1 MGRTVR
7 EARPVDI
14 TSIMHVMEA
23 AKKIMRSSG
32 NMHQWEDGYPSEA
45 VIFSDMEKHGGFVIE
60 DTGRIVGYFAFLPSP
75 EPTYSMIYNGEW
87 LDDIQSYHVIHRIA
101 SNPDVHGIFS
111 DILDFCFSQ
120 DANIRIDT
128 HKDNRI
134 MQHNIVKHG
143 FTYCGIIYLAN
154 GDERLAY
161 QKLNDEPIFHQENRW
176 NSESHR
182 ADLLSTTKETISY
195 KDIPIAQFVDI
206 ILKGDDEAMYYL
218 LHKRMKHLLYE
229 RYQDYSHNLYDDF
242 DDVLE
247 DFFFYVRESSP
258 TPYLALQ
265 RIKKTEAFDN
275 WLLNTFRNYLNNR
288 SEKESRINFVDKE
301 CEQIPLLTEDS
312 TSNGEIKIRIVSQ
325 LIAYALQVF
334 YPRGRF
340 IFLRSLLTILN
351 EQQAMPDKEMAE
363 ALDMSYISYR
373 VTLHHMRNNVRC
385 FREKL
390 LRGESLRLDDK
401 QKDLAKHIYD
411 DFPNLYP
418 ILFDC
423 YIQCIDT
430 LKTSAAVKELRSQY
444 MEERGFVV
452 HEPSIS
458 EQTHITITRFW
469 EKLNQWLRV
478 DKNNPYRLS
487 VN

>member
-1 MGRTVR
+1 M
-7 EARPVDI
+7 
-14 TSIMHVMEA
+14 
-23 AKKIMRSSG
+23 KKS
-32 NMHQWEDGYPSEA
+32 
-45 VIFSDMEKHGGFVIE
+45 
-60 DTGRIVGYFAFLPSP
+60 
-75 EPTYSMIYNGEW
+75 
-87 LDDIQSYHVIHRIA
+87 
-101 SNPDVHGIFS
+101 
-111 DILDFCFSQ
+111 
-120 DANIRIDT
+120 
-128 HKDNRI
+128 
-134 MQHNIVKHG
+134 
-143 FTYCGIIYLAN
+143 
-154 GDERLAY
+154 
-161 QKLNDEPIFHQENRW
+161 
-176 NSESHR
+176 
-182 ADLLSTTKETISY
+182 ISY
-195 KDIPIAQFVDI
+195 KDISIPQFRDI

-218 LHKRMKHLLYE
+218 LHKRMRHLLYE
-229 RYQDYSHNLYDDF
+229 RYQNYSHNLYDDF

-247 DFFFYVRESSP
+247 DFFFYLRDSGP
-258 TPYLALQ
+258 TPYQAL
-265 RIKKTEAFDN
+265 
-275 WLLNTFRNYLNNR
+275 RNYLNNR
-288 SEKESRINFVDKE
+288 SETESRINYVDKE
-301 CEQIPLLTEDS
+301 CEQISLLTENA

-351 EQQAMPDKEMAE
+351 EQRAMPDKEMAE

-373 VTLHHMRNNVRC
+373 VTLHHMRNNVRR

-401 QKDLAKHIYD
+401 HKDLAKHIYD

-469 EKLNQWLRV
+469 EILNQWLRV
-478 DKNNPYRLS
+478 D
-487 VN
+487 

>member
-1 MGRTVR
+1 M
-7 EARPVDI
+7 
-14 TSIMHVMEA
+14 
-23 AKKIMRSSG
+23 KK
-32 NMHQWEDGYPSEA
+32 
-45 VIFSDMEKHGGFVIE
+45 
-60 DTGRIVGYFAFLPSP
+60 
-75 EPTYSMIYNGEW
+75 
-87 LDDIQSYHVIHRIA
+87 
-101 SNPDVHGIFS
+101 
-111 DILDFCFSQ
+111 
-120 DANIRIDT
+120 
-128 HKDNRI
+128 
-134 MQHNIVKHG
+134 
-143 FTYCGIIYLAN
+143 
-154 GDERLAY
+154 
-161 QKLNDEPIFHQENRW
+161 
-176 NSESHR
+176 
-182 ADLLSTTKETISY
+182 STTKEAIRY
-195 KDIPIAQFVDI
+195 KDIPIAQFVDA

-218 LHKRMKHLLYE
+218 LHKRMKHQLYE
-229 RYQDYSHNLYDDF
+229 RFQDYSHNLYDDF

-247 DFFFYVRESSP
+247 DFFFYLRESGP
-258 TPYLALQ
+258 TPYQALQ
-265 RIKKTEAFDN
+265 RIKKTEVFES
-275 WLLNTFRNYLNNR
+275 WLLNTFRNYLSNR
-288 SEKESRINFVDKE
+288 SETESRINIVDKE
-301 CEQIPLLTEDS
+301 FEQIPLLTEDS

-401 QKDLAKHIYD
+401 HEDLAKHIYD

-430 LKTSAAVKELRSQY
+430 LKTSAAVKELRNQY

-478 DKNNPYRLS
+478 DKNIPYRLS